1 MNRLITIACASYL
14 LTGFTHVILGAVLTE
29 MLEHYGRSYNDGGV
43 LIFTQFFGFLSG
55 VLCMPYFSRRF
66 GRRTSVT
73 TAFVILCLAEIS
85 IGLLPVWSVTVGLA
99 LLVGF
104 AFGVIEAG
112 IGTFILIAAKEKQA
126 IAMSKLEVAFGIGAL
141 LLPLISSFLIANGV
155 WVYAFWIL
163 GLSALMLAFVWS
175 KLSFGSSIDALLVY
189 KEDQNSPKQ
198 ARPVYTKGMLPVLFL
213 FMFIFFLYVGL
224 ETTIINFLPSV
235 FMEKMQADSAS
246 GALTVTAFWL
256 TMVIGRLF
264 AGVIA
269 EKLNYFRFLA
279 YSCIGGLVV
288 LIGFALN
295 TTIWGG
301 FTLVLLLGLFMAG
314 IFAVAL
320 IFANQLLPGMTER
333 TTSLLIASGGM
344 GGALLPL
351 GIGWAMDHFRVEV
364 TLWFFAGAMLLSL
377 LLITYSRRWKV
388 LPKSS

>member
-351 GIGWAMDHFRVEV
+351 GIGWAMDHFQVEV